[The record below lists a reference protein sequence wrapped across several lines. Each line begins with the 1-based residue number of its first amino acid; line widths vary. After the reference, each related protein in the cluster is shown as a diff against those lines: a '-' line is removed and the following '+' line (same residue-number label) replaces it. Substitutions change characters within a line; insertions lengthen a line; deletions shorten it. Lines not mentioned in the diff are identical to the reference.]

1 MSRFKVAGLGLGLSL
16 VLLAG
21 CDSDPQLQALNAE
34 LQAIRQQAVPLADET
49 PATLPGL
56 RFVSSPTPLR
66 DPFQPPDQPAS
77 RPTGKPGPAPDLDR
91 PRQFLEGFAVD
102 QFQMV
107 GTLSLGAQT
116 FALLRGASGVHRLAV
131 GDYLG
136 ADHGRVVR
144 IHEGQ
149 LELVELFPDG
159 EGAWLERPRTLV
171 LNVNS

>member
-107 GTLSLGAQT
+107 GTLFLGAQT

>member
-1 MSRFKVAGLGLGLSL
+1 MSRFKVVGLGL

-21 CDSDPQLQALNAE
+21 CDSDPQLQALNDE
-34 LQAIRQQAVPLADET
+34 LQTIRQQALPMADEVHV
-49 PATLPGL
+49 ARPGL
-56 RFVSSPTPLR
+56 RFVSSSPPLR

-77 RPTGKPGPAPDLDR
+77 RPTGKPGAAPNLDR

-107 GTLSLGAQT
+107 GTLSLGAQR
-116 FALLRGASGVHRLAV
+116 FALLRGAAGVHRLAV

-136 ADHGRVVR
+136 TDHGRVVA

>member
-1 MSRFKVAGLGLGLSL
+1 MNRLKVAGLGLA
-16 VLLAG
+16 LLAG
-21 CDSDPQLQALNAE
+21 CDSDPQLQVLNDE
-34 LQAIRQQAVPLADET
+34 LQLIRQQAVPLADET
-49 PATLPGL
+49 PVARPGL
-56 RFVSSPTPLR
+56 RFVASAPPLR
-66 DPFQPPDQPAS
+66 DPFQPPGQPAS
-77 RPTGKPGPAPDLDR
+77 RPTGKPGSAPDLDR
-91 PRQFLEGFAVD
+91 PRQYLEGFAVD

-116 FALLRGASGVHRLAV
+116 FALLRGTAGVHRLAV

-136 ADHGRVVR
+136 ADHGRVVA

>member
-1 MSRFKVAGLGLGLSL
+1 MSRLKVVGLSL

-21 CDSDPQLQALNAE
+21 CDSDPQLQALNDE
-34 LQAIRQQAVPLADET
+34 LQTIRQQALPLADDV
-49 PATLPGL
+49 PAARPGP
-56 RFVSSPTPLR
+56 RFVASSPPLR

-102 QFQMV
+102 QFQLV

-116 FALLRGASGVHRLAV
+116 FALLRGAAGVHRLAV

-136 ADHGRVVR
+136 ADHGRVVA

-159 EGAWLERPRTLV
+159 QGAWLERPRTLV

>member
-1 MSRFKVAGLGLGLSL
+1 MSRLKVVGLSL
-16 VLLAG
+16 ALLAG
-21 CDSDPQLQALNAE
+21 CDSDPQLQALNDE
-34 LQAIRQQAVPLADET
+34 LQTIRQQALPLADEV
-49 PATLPGL
+49 PAARPGP
-56 RFVSSPTPLR
+56 RFVASSPPQR

-77 RPTGKPGPAPDLDR
+77 RPTGKPGPAPDFDR

-102 QFQMV
+102 QFQLV

-116 FALLRGASGVHRLAV
+116 FALLRGAAGVHRLAV

-136 ADHGRVVR
+136 ADHGRVVA

-149 LELVELFPDG
+149 LELVELFSDG
-159 EGAWLERPRTLV
+159 QGAWLERPRTLV

>member
-1 MSRFKVAGLGLGLSL
+1 MSRFKVAGLGL

-49 PATLPGL
+49 PATLAGL